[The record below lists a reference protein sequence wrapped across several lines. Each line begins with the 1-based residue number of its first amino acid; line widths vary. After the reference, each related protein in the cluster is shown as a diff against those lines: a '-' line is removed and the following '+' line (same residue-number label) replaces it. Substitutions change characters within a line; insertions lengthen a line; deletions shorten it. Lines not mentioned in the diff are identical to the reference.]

1 MKSRKILCL
10 CILVLIGLICM
21 ICLIERG
28 RLYTSEQGED
38 FQERIVY
45 QNKEYYYNNDLL
57 TFLIMGVYTWDYDR
71 EVLGVYTDD
80 PDRKPLE
87 GEADA
92 NFLCVFDPKA
102 DKVSVICLNRNSMV
116 GIDYYNE
123 DGIYL
128 VREQAQLALQHG
140 FGRDK
145 EHGSV
150 LQMEAVQRLMMG
162 IPIHGHIAVDM
173 SVVEQMNHAVGGV
186 EVTVLEDLVEVDPE
200 FVQGKELRLTDD
212 QSFWYVKYRNC
223 DLYASADRRLQRDM
237 QFLQGFTKAAKEQM
251 QEDWLFPYHLY
262 QECDEH
268 IYTNLSTDRILM
280 LLMMAKD
287 YDVENIQ
294 FYNLPGETRMG
305 EEYEEFYVDQ
315 VGLTEMILELFYKE
329 EASR

>member
-1 MKSRKILCL
+1 MKSRRILYL

-28 RLYTSEQGED
+28 RLYASEQGAE

-57 TFLIMGVYTWDYDR
+57 TFLIMGIYTEDLER
-71 EVLGVYTDD
+71 EILGVYTDD
-80 PDRKPLE
+80 PNRKLLE

-102 DKVSVICLNRNSMV
+102 DSVSLISLNRNSMV

-162 IPIHGHIAVDM
+162 IPIHGHVAVDM
-173 SVVEQMNHAVGGV
+173 SAVEQMNHAVGGI
-186 EVTVLEDLVEVDPE
+186 EVTVLEDLTKIDPE
-200 FVQGKELRLTDD
+200 FEQGKELRLTDN
-212 QSFWYVKYRNC
+212 QAFWYVKYR
-223 DLYASADRRLQRDM
+223 DWKSYASADRRLQRDT
-237 QFLQGFTKAAKEQM
+237 QFLKSFIKAAEEQM

-262 QECDEH
+262 KECDEH

-280 LLMMAKD
+280 LLMMAKE
-287 YDVENIQ
+287 YDVENVQ
-294 FYNLPGETRMG
+294 FYNLPGETIMG

-315 VGLTEMILELFYKE
+315 TGLTEMILELFYE
-329 EASR
+329 EETSR

>member
-1 MKSRKILCL
+1 MKSRKVLCL
-10 CILVLIGLICM
+10 CILVLIGLISM
-21 ICLIERG
+21 IYLIERG
-28 RLYTSEQGED
+28 RLYASEQGEN
-38 FQERIVY
+38 FQEKVVY
-45 QNKEYYYNNDLL
+45 QDKTYYYNNDLL
-57 TFLIMGVYTWDYDR
+57 TFLIMGVYTWDYER
-71 EVLGVYTDD
+71 EVLGVYTDN

-102 DKVSVICLNRNSMV
+102 DTVSVICLNRNSMV

-145 EHGSV
+145 EHASV

-162 IPIHGHIAVDM
+162 IPIHGHMAVDM
-173 SVVEQMNHAVGGV
+173 SVVEQMNHAVDGV
-186 EVTVLEDLVEVDPE
+186 EVTVLEDLTEVDPK
-200 FVQGKELRLTDD
+200 FVQGEELRLTDD

-223 DLYASADRRLQRDM
+223 DLYESADRRLQRDM
-237 QFLQGFTKAAKEQM
+237 QFLQGFITAAKAKV

-262 QECDEH
+262 QNCDEH

-280 LLMMAKD
+280 LLMLAKD

-294 FYNLPGETRMG
+294 FYSLPGETRMG
-305 EEYEEFYVDQ
+305 EQYEEFYVDQ
-315 VGLTEMILELFYKE
+315 ADLTEMILELFYE
-329 EASR
+329 EEKGR

>member
-1 MKSRKILCL
+1 MKSRKVLSL
-10 CILVLIGLICM
+10 CILALIGMISM
-21 ICLIERG
+21 ICLIEKG
-28 RLYTSEQGED
+28 RLYASEQGED

-45 QNKEYYYNNDLL
+45 QNKTYYYNDDLL

-71 EVLGVYTDD
+71 EVFGVYTDN

-92 NFLCVFDPKA
+92 NFLCVFDPNA
-102 DKVSVICLNRNSMV
+102 DSVSVISLNRNSMV

-145 EHGSV
+145 EQGSV

-162 IPIHGHIAVDM
+162 IPIHGHVAVDM

-186 EVTVLEDLVEVDPE
+186 EVTVLEDLTEVDPE
-200 FVQGKELRLTDD
+200 FVQGEELRLTDD
-212 QSFWYVKYRNC
+212 QSFWYVKYR
-223 DLYASADRRLQRDM
+223 DWKSYASADRRLQRDS
-237 QFLQGFTKAAKEQM
+237 QFLQGFIKAAKEKM
-251 QEDWLFPYHLY
+251 HENWLFPYHLY
-262 QECDEH
+262 RDCDEH
-268 IYTNLSTDRILM
+268 IYTNLSTDRIM
-280 LLMMAKD
+280 ILLMMAKD
-287 YDVENIQ
+287 YNVENIQ

-315 VGLTEMILELFYKE
+315 AELTEMILELFYE
-329 EASR
+329 EENR